1 MRNEPRFYDAPY
13 PFDYLRERILAT
25 HPLGRPVRAL
35 CAACG
40 TGEAAYTVAMVLS
53 EQLADRVAWEVVATD
68 ASAADLQVAQAG
80 IYDLSKAEVLP
91 RGYLTRFCLRGVR
104 AQDGR
109 LCITPA
115 VRERIRFRQA
125 DLGPRC
131 DLLAMGEFDVI
142 FWLRALRLEGEDA
155 RRRAATLLA
164 AQLRRG
170 GYLVSDQLEALANV
184 SNVDGVGALRPAA
197 PSVYFKEGP

>member
-1 MRNEPRFYDAPY
+1 MRTESRFYDAPY

-53 EQLADRVAWEVVATD
+53 EQLADRVVWEVMAMD
-68 ASAADLQVAQAG
+68 AAAADLQVARAG
-80 IYDLSKAEVLP
+80 VYDLSKAEVLP

-109 LCITPA
+109 LCITPT
-115 VRERIRFRQA
+115 VRERVRFQQI
-125 DLGPRC
+125 DLAQRC
-131 DLLAMGEFDVI
+131 DLVAMGEFDVI

-155 RRRAATLLA
+155 RRRAAALLA
-164 AQLRRG
+164 TQLRRG
-170 GYLVSDQLEALANV
+170 GHLVSDQLDMLLNRSEG
-184 SNVDGVGALRPAA
+184 DGVGVLRPAA
-197 PSVYFKEGP
+197 PSVFFKEGA